1 MSIQNTTPKEP
12 KEKKEKKALSN
23 NAFWILFWLILF
35 SFFVID
41 NYISYLNEKDK
52 REMELTKKSQEE
64 CTKALNDLIQE
75 LKELKKADKN

>member
-12 KEKKEKKALSN
+12 KEKKALSN
-23 NAFWILFWLILF
+23 NAFLILFWVILF
-35 SFFVID
+35 SFIGV
-41 NYISYLNEKDK
+41 NKYLEYLNEKDK

-64 CTKALNDLIQE
+64 CNKALNDLIQE

>member
-1 MSIQNTTPKEP
+1 MSIQNTSPKEP
-12 KEKKEKKALSN
+12 KEKKALSN

-35 SFFVID
+35 SFIVID
-41 NYISYLNEKDK
+41 NYVSYLNEKDK
-52 REMELTKKSQEE
+52 REIELTKKTQEE

>member
-12 KEKKEKKALSN
+12 KEKRALSN

-35 SFFVID
+35 SFIVID
-41 NYISYLNEKDK
+41 NYVSYLNEKNK

-64 CTKALNDLIQE
+64 CTKTLNDLIQE
-75 LKELKKADKN
+75 LRESK

>member
-12 KEKKEKKALSN
+12 KEKKALSN

-35 SFFVID
+35 SFIGM
-41 NYISYLNEKDK
+41 NKYLSYLNEKDK
-52 REMELTKKSQEE
+52 REIELTKKSQEE

-75 LKELKKADKN
+75 LKESR

>member
-12 KEKKEKKALSN
+12 KEKKVLSN
-23 NAFWILFWLILF
+23 NTFWLLFWLILF
-35 SFFVID
+35 SFIVID
-41 NYISYLNEKDK
+41 NYVSYLNEKNK

-75 LKELKKADKN
+75 LKEPKIK

>member
-12 KEKKEKKALSN
+12 KEKKALSN

-35 SFFVID
+35 SFIVID
-41 NYISYLNEKDK
+41 NYVSYLNEKNK

-64 CTKALNDLIQE
+64 CTKTLNDLIQE
-75 LKELKKADKN
+75 LKELRESK

>member
-12 KEKKEKKALSN
+12 KEKKALSN

-35 SFFVID
+35 SFIGV
-41 NYISYLNEKDK
+41 NKYLEYLNEKDK
-52 REMELTKKSQEE
+52 REIELTKKSQEE

>member
-12 KEKKEKKALSN
+12 KEKKVLSN
-23 NAFWILFWLILF
+23 NTFWLLFWLILF
-35 SFFVID
+35 SFIVID
-41 NYISYLNEKDK
+41 NYVSYLNEKDK

-75 LKELKKADKN
+75 LRESK

>member
-12 KEKKEKKALSN
+12 KEKKALSN
-23 NAFWILFWLILF
+23 NAFWILFWVILF
-35 SFFVID
+35 SFIVIN
-41 NYISYLNEKDK
+41 NYVSNLSVKDK